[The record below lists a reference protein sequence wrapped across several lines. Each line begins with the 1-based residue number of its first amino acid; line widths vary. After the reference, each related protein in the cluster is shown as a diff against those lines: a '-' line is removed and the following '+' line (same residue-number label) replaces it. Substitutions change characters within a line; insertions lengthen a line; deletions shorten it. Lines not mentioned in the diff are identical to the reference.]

1 MDARFATYVF
11 MQPDSL
17 QREAAAALAE
27 RAAPTPL
34 EILAMLDDGR
44 VAEGM
49 RAAIEA
55 LQWVDPAGPLTEEN
69 LALGRL
75 VSALAENPIV
85 GLGRAR
91 AMGYPGDPDLL
102 DVALGEGR
110 VCGSTPRGRQML
122 AWMLEHSHFCR
133 ALRQRRSYLVAQI
146 EAVGQLRDA
155 GPVVA
160 LFPGYARELLASVQY
175 RARRVTAH
183 LVGHDARVAGF
194 ARVLHRG
201 LRAEFHQATLAAA
214 IGETLRFYGCSLVY
228 APDLADHLD
237 EDTLMPLLETALTWL
252 APGGELVLP
261 AFTESREAGF
271 LEVATDWRPN
281 DWTPSELMRLARG
294 LGDVVTWLRQDQ
306 ESGLCFL
313 HLQRC

>member
-1 MDARFATYVF
+1 MDGSLATYVC
-11 MQPDSL
+11 MQSNPL
-17 QREAAAALAE
+17 ERAPLTGVGAPALA
-27 RAAPTPL
+27 PL
-34 EILAMLDDGR
+34 DVLALLDEGR
-44 VAEGM
+44 IAEGM

-55 LQWVDPAGPLTEEN
+55 LQWTDPVGALTEEN

-75 VSALAENPIV
+75 ITALAENPIV

-91 AMGYPGDPDLL
+91 AMGYPGDPDFL

-122 AWMLEHSHFCR
+122 AWMLEHSAFCR
-133 ALRQRRSYLVAQI
+133 AIRRRRSYLSAQV
-146 EAVGQLRDA
+146 EAIGA
-155 GPVVA
+155 MPESGPVVA
-160 LFPGYARELLASVQY
+160 LFPGYARELLASAHY
-175 RARRVTAH
+175 RARRLVAH

-194 ARVLHRG
+194 ARTLHRG
-201 LRAEFHQATLAAA
+201 LQAEFHQATLAAVV
-214 IGETLRFYGCSLVY
+214 GETLRFYGCALVY

-252 APGGELVLP
+252 SPGGELVLP
-261 AFTESREAGF
+261 AFIESPEAGF
-271 LEVATDWRPN
+271 LEVAADWRPN
-281 DWTPSELMRLARG
+281 AWSPSELMRLARG
-294 LGDVVTWLRQDQ
+294 LGDVGAWLRQDQ